1 MKLLIIV
8 FCKNEA
14 ETLGKLLAAMPR
26 KIDGVK
32 TIDVFVLD
40 DGSTDG
46 SADIARKTGA
56 NVVADGASKGLA
68 FRFRQAVDLV
78 LAEGADVMVTIDG
91 DMQYL
96 PKDIPK
102 IAAPVIE
109 GRADM
114 VAADRFTDPKTGKKY
129 RPANMPLSKYIGNRL
144 GTKVISRLSKQTFR
158 DVTSGFRAYSREAL
172 LALNVNSDQTYTQES
187 FQILALKRMRI
198 VSVPIPVIYYKG
210 RRSRVVASIV
220 SYVAN
225 SALNIVRAYRDFA
238 PLRFFFWLGFL
249 PVVLGVGGGLFSI
262 WHWMHTGMFSPY
274 KFVGITSLYLFSL
287 GIIIWLAGI
296 LADML
301 ARVNRTQE
309 KIYEAIK
316 RELYKKD

>member
-8 FCKNEA
+8 FCKDEA
-14 ETLGKLLAAMPR
+14 DKLGQLLDAMPK
-26 KIDGVK
+26 KIDGV
-32 TIDVFVLD
+32 TTVDVFVLD

-46 SADIARKTGA
+46 SADIARKRGVK
-56 NVVADGASKGLA
+56 VVSDGASKGLA
-68 FRFRQAVDLV
+68 FRFRQAVDLA
-78 LAEGADVMVTIDG
+78 LAEGADIMVTIDG

-114 VAADRFTDPKTGKKY
+114 VAADRFTDPKTGRRF
-129 RPANMPLSKYIGNRL
+129 RPANMPFSKYIGNRL
-144 GTKVISRLSKQTFR
+144 GTRVISHLSKQTFR
-158 DVTSGFRAYSREAL
+158 DATSGFRAYSREAL
-172 LALNVNSDQTYTQES
+172 FALNVNNDQTYTQES

-210 RRSRVVASIV
+210 RRSRVVKSIFT
-220 SYVAN
+220 YVGS
-225 SALNIVRAYRDFA
+225 SALNIMRAYRDFA

-249 PVVLGVGGGLFSI
+249 PMLLGVTGGLFSL
-262 WHWMHTGMFSPY
+262 WHWANTGMFSPY
-274 KFVGITSLYLFSL
+274 KFIGVTSLYLLSL
-287 GIIIWLAGI
+287 GIVIWLIGI

-316 RELYKKD
+316 RELYDN